1 MNHAIEII
9 NSVHGD
15 GELMQTP
22 ILGKAPD
29 GGALGS
35 FTRYGFVGR
44 IDRTEIKIARSGS
57 NQCMT
62 AMDQIFIAKG
72 WLK

>member
-1 MNHAIEII
+1 M
-9 NSVHGD
+9 HGD
-15 GELMQTP
+15 GKLMQTP